1 MIENEKPPPATERI
15 TKPKKTDRMMH
26 MEILRQCLS
35 SGRSRHG
42 LFQFRFLRSTL
53 FLIMPR
59 VRNALLDSN
68 QVPIYPPRS
77 DPHQAWSV
85 AGRNPLAADLAVLEV
100 SGKL

>member
-1 MIENEKPPPATERI
+1 MIDNEKPPPATERI

-53 FLIMPR
+53 FLIMPK

-68 QVPIYPPRS
+68 QLPIS
-77 DPHQAWSV
+77 AT
-85 AGRNPLAADLAVLEV
+85 E
-100 SGKL
+100 